1 MTVEAPTLVPL
12 RKRGEVLGGLEVELP
27 SEGDLH
33 VELSLA
39 IRLSKFNRWFDS
51 VLRENLGSTISLEA
65 SREGRPR
72 WKGEQLRGEERAQ
85 RSMQLSLLEVRQSE
99 WRRVG
104 GRGRSRKKMILPEQG
119 LGPGRE
125 CLPKIPM
132 HQPQSESRRR
142 Q

>member
-1 MTVEAPTLVPL
+1 MTVKAPTLVPL

-72 WKGEQLRGEERAQ
+72 WKGEQLRGEERAE
-85 RSMQLSLLEVRQSE
+85 RSMRLSLLKVRQSE
-99 WRRVG
+99 WHRAG
-104 GRGRSRKKMILPEQG
+104 ERGKSRKKMILREQG
-119 LGPGRE
+119 LVRDRE
-125 CLPKIPM
+125 CLPKIPR